1 VLGTVTLV
9 AGGAGVLLLLRR
21 LSRPVE
27 AATLE
32 VPSIQTLPVPAA
44 AEPDGELRLR
54 IRNHY
59 FRSFDSDVGPPDPES
74 FYDELFLDVESSD
87 SDNSWTVSYYVGTP
101 SGIAQVMREE
111 SWDYMFGIDLLIVR
125 RYDRELILREL
136 LERVSEQYEV
146 APEAPRDPH
155 LG

>member
-1 VLGTVTLV
+1 
-9 AGGAGVLLLLRR
+9 
-21 LSRPVE
+21 
-27 AATLE
+27 
-32 VPSIQTLPVPAA
+32 
-44 AEPDGELRLR
+44 
-54 IRNHY
+54 
-59 FRSFDSDVGPPDPES
+59 
-74 FYDELFLDVESSD
+74 
-87 SDNSWTVSYYVGTP
+87 VGTP

-125 RYDRELILREL
+125 RSDRDLILREL